1 MLGIEKP
8 VTTVPQDVME
18 SNGNISFVV
27 SFSTIFE
34 HHIERVKED
43 VGMSHEYVIGLDLG
57 TTSAKAVVF
66 TLDGKVVAEAEDLVT
81 SYYPKQGWV
90 EQDPDEIER
99 SAVKAINMAIKQA
112 NVNKEE
118 IISLGISAAMHSIIC
133 MREDGE
139 ALSQAIIWADGRSTK
154 QATELM
160 ETNGLEIYSR
170 TGMPIHPMSPLAKL
184 IWMKEV
190 DYIPYTQSNYFLS
203 IKEYLLL
210 KWFGE
215 RVIDYA
221 MASATGMF
229 NGKTFQWDAAVL
241 DKAGITE
248 DMLSTIVPPT
258 YQLTSIN
265 PTIAEEMGISSEMP
279 FIIGA
284 ADGQF
289 ANLGIGAISPGEVAV
304 TVGTSGAI
312 RQFTKGFQSN
322 KDHETFC
329 YAFSEEYFIVGGP
342 TNNGGIALQWL
353 KETLNYQKD
362 FNHFTAEASKVEPG
376 ADGLFFHPYING
388 ERAPLWNQNARGN
401 FFGMSV
407 THKTEH
413 FVRAVLE
420 GITFNLYQIGKA
432 LEKQAGET
440 NKLYVN
446 GGLARSSLWLQMLA
460 DVFGKEVYVPETH
473 HSAAWGAAWTALV
486 GIGKVNSFEEI
497 KHNIPMGEPVVPN
510 METHEKYKTIFEKY
524 VAIEKDIVKH
534 F

>member
-1 MLGIEKP
+1 
-8 VTTVPQDVME
+8 
-18 SNGNISFVV
+18 
-27 SFSTIFE
+27 
-34 HHIERVKED
+34 
-43 VGMSHEYVIGLDLG
+43 MSHEYVIGLDLG
-57 TTSAKAVVF
+57 TTSAKAVIF
-66 TLDGKVVAEAEDLVT
+66 TLNGKVVAEAEDLVT

-99 SAVKAINMAIKQA
+99 SAVKAINMAIQQA
-112 NVNKEE
+112 KVNKED

-133 MREDGE
+133 MADNGE
-139 ALSQAIIWADGRSTK
+139 ALSQALIWADGRSTK
-154 QATELM
+154 QANELM
-160 ETNGLEIYSR
+160 ESDGLEIFSR

-184 IWMKEV
+184 IWMKEI
-190 DYIPYTQSNYFLS
+190 DYIPYTQSSYFLS

-210 KWFGE
+210 KWFNQ
-215 RVIDYA
+215 RVIDYS

-229 NGKTFQWDAAVL
+229 NGKTFQWDHEVL
-241 DKAGITE
+241 NKAGITE
-248 DMLSTIVPPT
+248 DMLSKIVPPT
-258 YQLTSIN
+258 YRLTDIN
-265 PTIAEEMGISSEMP
+265 PKIADEMGISSEMP

-304 TVGTSGAI
+304 TAGTSGAI

-322 KDHETFC
+322 TKHETFC
-329 YAFSEEYFIVGGP
+329 YAFTDEHFIVGGP

-353 KETLNYQKD
+353 KELLNYQESFD
-362 FNHFTAEASKVEPG
+362 HFTAEAKKVGPG
-376 ADGLFFHPYING
+376 AEGLFFHPYING
-388 ERAPLWNQNARGN
+388 ERAPLWKQQARGN

-420 GITFNLYQIGKA
+420 GITFNLYQIGQA

-440 NKLYVN
+440 EKLYVN
-446 GGLARSSLWLQMLA
+446 GGLARSPLWLQMLA

-497 KHNIPMGEPVVPN
+497 KNNIPMGEPVVPN
-510 METHEKYKTIFEKY
+510 KENHEKYKAIYAKY
-524 VAIEKDIVKH
+524 EEIGKDIIKH